1 MPEGTPVVKG
11 GQNLV
16 GIELTDLPNIQYC
29 SPPAPPVPASLV
41 MIYRTCTSLLNGK
54 KKTLNFGLQDML
66 ANRIM
71 LLFALE
77 DDKIIVTF
85 SPIYYRFIT

>member
-29 SPPAPPVPASLV
+29 SPPAPPPSGSSITGHDLPNL
-41 MIYRTCTSLLNGK
+41 YFPFK
-54 KKTLNFGLQDML
+54 WQKKTLNFGLQDML
-66 ANRIM
+66 A
-71 LLFALE
+71 LE
-77 DDKIIVTF
+77 
-85 SPIYYRFIT
+85 